1 MAGFAAEN
9 FYTTTQI
16 AVGVLQN
23 NKLNNLSIKKKRMK
37 AGGNADS
44 IEQLIFK
51 KI

>member
-16 AVGVLQN
+16 AVGALQN
-23 NKLNNLSIKKKRMK
+23 NKSNKLSIKEKRMK
-37 AGGNADS
+37 AGWNEDF

-51 KI
+51 ET